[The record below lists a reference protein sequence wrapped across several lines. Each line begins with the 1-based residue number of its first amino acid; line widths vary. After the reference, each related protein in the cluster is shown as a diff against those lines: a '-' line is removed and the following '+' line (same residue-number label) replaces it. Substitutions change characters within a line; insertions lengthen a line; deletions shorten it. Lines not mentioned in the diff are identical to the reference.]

1 MLKTWRTIVNT
12 NNIKKHEEIHK
23 KSLLRLQWKKKRRG
37 NKIVAF
43 IPSAVIQST
52 IKSVMVFVCKII
64 SLLLFHIYSNVMCW
78 TLSKYLHKNTQ
89 HKNGIKSLSFLFSSL
104 TVAAIAASFHFISVL
119 VLAVFSVRLF
129 DFFWNFCLDSCFG
142 SATAIKW
149 HLNKLKEVHKSFEK
163 KSRWDSNLKDQTQ

>member
-1 MLKTWRTIVNT
+1 M
-12 NNIKKHEEIHK
+12 KKV
-23 KSLLRLQWKKKRRG
+23 RG

-104 TVAAIAASFHFISVL
+104 TVAAIAASFHFISVF
-119 VLAVFSVRLF
+119 VLAVFFFVRL
-129 DFFWNFCLDSCFG
+129 LDLFG
-142 SATAIKW
+142 RFGLESRQ
-149 HLNKLKEVHKSFEK
+149 LFLLKK
-163 KSRWDSNLKDQTQ
+163 